1 MISEYDFE
9 RLMIQQYVLYKKMAE
24 IQAKLNGKSVLFS
37 DAILLHEFRKEV
49 SKVREAMR
57 KKTKSSSEVLP
68 TGTFRRIIVR
78 LSAQ

>member
-57 KKTKSSSEVLP
+57 KTKSSSEVLP
-68 TGTFRRIIVR
+68 SGTFRRIIVR

>member
-37 DAILLHEFRKEV
+37 DAILLHEFQKEV

-57 KKTKSSSEVLP
+57 KNEIK
-68 TGTFRRIIVR
+68 F
-78 LSAQ
+78 